1 MSTYIAKRLIQL
13 VAVLVI
19 VSVGVFMAMRLLPG
33 DPVRMY
39 LTSTQMGQV
48 TEKQIEALRHE
59 KGLDRPLIVQYVT
72 WVGGLLKG
80 DLGDSILYGTPVSD
94 EVLRRIP
101 ITVYIGLLGFIIGT
115 SIGIVVGVVCAVRR
129 GGWLDNV
136 LTTLANI
143 GVTIP
148 IFWLGV
154 MLIYFFSIYLR
165 WLPVGG
171 FTSPFADLG
180 ASLKQIV
187 MPVFCIAVFPLAATA
202 RQTRSSMLEVM
213 RQDYIRTAWSTGLKE
228 RAVIVRHALKNG
240 LIPVLTLSGANLGL
254 VVGGDVL
261 VESVFNIP
269 GLGRLI
275 VTSVMNQDFPFV
287 QAIVLIVATLIL
299 IINLLTDLTY
309 GWLDPRIRYS

>member
-13 VAVLVI
+13 VVVLVI
-19 VSVGVFMAMRLLPG
+19 VSAGVFMAMRLLPG
-33 DPVRMY
+33 DPIRMY

-48 TEKQIEALRHE
+48 SEQQVAALRHE
-59 KGLDRPLIVQYVT
+59 KGLDRPLVVQYVS
-72 WVGGLLKG
+72 WVGGVLKG

-94 EVLRRIP
+94 QILHRIP
-101 ITVYIGLLGFIIGT
+101 ITLYIGLLGFVIGT
-115 SIGIVVGVVCAVRR
+115 AIGIAIGIVCAVRR

-154 MLIYFFSIYLR
+154 MLIYFFSIYLG

-171 FTSPFADLG
+171 FTSPFVDLG
-180 ASLKQIV
+180 TSLKQVI

-240 LIPVLTLSGANLGL
+240 LIPILTLSGANLGL
-254 VVGGDVL
+254 VIGGDVL

-275 VTSVMNQDFPFV
+275 VTSVLNQDFPYV
-287 QAIVLIVATLIL
+287 QAVVLIVATFIL
-299 IINLLTDLTY
+299 VINLLTDLTY